1 MPDHKDLQKKRK
13 RKRESTTSVLPGR
26 ARAHFTSSTQR
37 PWIADRSKGETGALA
52 KPFQL
57 ENYFVC
63 LIYHIFACV
72 SVSILGQGRVKVQ
85 PSYLASSQSMDR
97 RHQHTQLLPSHP
109 PTKAKSAQQKK
120 ALIHRHPKPKHPFF
134 SHHAYL

>member
-13 RKRESTTSVLPGR
+13 RESTSSVLPGR
-26 ARAHFTSSTQR
+26 ARAHFVSSTQR
-37 PWIADRSKGETGALA
+37 LWVANRSKGETGALA

-72 SVSILGQGRVKVQ
+72 SVSILGQDV
-85 PSYLASSQSMDR
+85 
-97 RHQHTQLLPSHP
+97 
-109 PTKAKSAQQKK
+109 
-120 ALIHRHPKPKHPFF
+120 
-134 SHHAYL
+134 